1 MSKANSSTTP
11 ILARRA
17 LLAGMASAAALPVAA
32 AAPLIDGSSVSGRRA
47 ALARA
52 EEIVSLLR
60 ASYVREGWQIDQ
72 AAAERVL
79 AVFRKYAED
88 GSKSEDEWEAALHF
102 LYSHGQSLDWV
113 LCGDPRVMICKL
125 AGADRTGSVT
135 ASGW

>member
-1 MSKANSSTTP
+1 MVGG
-11 ILARRA
+11 LR
-17 LLAGMASAAALPVAA
+17 
-32 AAPLIDGSSVSGRRA
+32 VSGRRA

-60 ASYVREGWQIDQ
+60 TNYVREGWQFDQ

-79 AVFRKYAED
+79 AFFRKYAED
-88 GSKSEDEWEAALHF
+88 GSESEDEWEVALYF

-125 AGADRTGSVT
+125 AGADRTGS
-135 ASGW
+135 